1 MRKLVVAIIV
11 LIVSGCSS
19 KYDVVNIPEY
29 GTLKLKRGMAD
40 DYDKLGYYP
49 YRYHGLFIQYGTQV
63 FWLTFDSDT
72 TFLME
77 NKSMGKYST
86 DKYSYHFID
95 KGSIKVDSLISSSYD
110 KNCYFKDPYQE
121 QHDVPMPMLLGDTIY
136 FYEDY
141 IQARRLIFK
150 VGERFLNFK

>member
-11 LIVSGCSS
+11 LIVFGCSS

-29 GTLKLKRGMAD
+29 GPLKLKQGMVA

-49 YRYHGLFIQYGTQV
+49 YRYSGEFGQYGMQV